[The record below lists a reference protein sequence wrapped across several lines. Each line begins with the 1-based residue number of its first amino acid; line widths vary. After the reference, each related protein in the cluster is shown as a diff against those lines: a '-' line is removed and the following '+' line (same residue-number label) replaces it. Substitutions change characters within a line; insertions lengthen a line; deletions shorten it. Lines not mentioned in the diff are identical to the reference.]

1 MSLELGGKNAS
12 VVFDD
17 CDFEKT
23 VATVTRSAFTNQGQV
38 CLSGSRVFVQVSI
51 AVVVILE
58 ISLHRVRL
66 YSHS

>member
-1 MSLELGGKNAS
+1 VSLELGGKNAS

-38 CLSGSRVFVQVSI
+38 CLSGSRVFVQVSVT
-51 AVVVILE
+51 VVVIQE
-58 ISLHRVRL
+58 FSLHRAYL